1 MEILR
6 QTPPFKLPA
15 GTMLTSFRGRIIA
28 ASPDEPP
35 YFIDVDWE
43 ASDGPKI
50 VKTAITAPDGSANAE
65 PVMIGEW

>member
-1 MEILR
+1 
-6 QTPPFKLPA
+6 
-15 GTMLTSFRGRIIA
+15 MLTSFRGRIIA